1 MNRYF
6 EKINRNKYLTLVSI
20 NVSKEKINK
29 YEELWSKIRDVIR
42 SIIKNTDGYNEQYMK
57 IKSDSNDDLPFN
69 KSIAI
74 PSNDNIC

>member
-57 IKSDSNDDLPFN
+57 IKFDSNDDLPFN
-69 KSIAI
+69 KSIEI